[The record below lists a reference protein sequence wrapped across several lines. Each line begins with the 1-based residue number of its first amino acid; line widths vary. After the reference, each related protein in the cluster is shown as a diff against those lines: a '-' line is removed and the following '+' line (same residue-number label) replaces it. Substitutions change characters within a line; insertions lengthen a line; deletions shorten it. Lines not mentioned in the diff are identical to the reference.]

1 MLIAG
6 VRFLSKEHFSE
17 NSFLWNSVVKVTVSG
32 YNGVGVDVPSVIK
45 GGKEHCISSTVVCDI
60 VRWIQRRA
68 DLACPDGL
76 FSGLQCVSLRGA

>member
-17 NSFLWNSVVKVTVSG
+17 NSFLWNPVVKVTVSG
-32 YNGVGVDVPSVIK
+32 YNGVGVDLPSVIK

-60 VRWIQRRA
+60 VRWI
-68 DLACPDGL
+68 PTE
-76 FSGLQCVSLRGA
+76 S